1 MQTSASEYRAIAAT
15 RNIYDEL
22 EELRESKH
30 MLLNTGHYAASLHH
44 VLGTMSASIE
54 KALKKDDI
62 TSQRMAERKHVLREG
77 GKKNYRVKRKCM
89 PKNKEGPSY
98 DTGSEPI

>member
-1 MQTSASEYRAIAAT
+1 MQDTASEYRAIAAT

-30 MLLNTGHYAASLHH
+30 TLLNTGHYAASLHH

-54 KALKKDDI
+54 KALKNDDI

-77 GKKNYRVKRKCM
+77 GKKNYMVKRKCM